1 MPGKSRALQD
11 LEEAQRELTAPPPQ
25 GGASVPFKALYAAR
39 CKDFAML
46 GLTHERM
53 AELLGIDI
61 ATFNTWRVEHPSLRL
76 ALLRGG
82 EMADADVAARGLYRR
97 AVGMTI
103 KKKRVHKDKDGQVLE
118 TIETTEELPPETNAG
133 ALWLS
138 NRQRGKWRAANAGAE
153 NGPAFDL
160 GSFVQAIGQAV
171 AQAQARPGDDA
182 KPVDLLDTVSTEPKG

>member
-1 MPGKSRALQD
+1 
-11 LEEAQRELTAPPPQ
+11 
-25 GGASVPFKALYAAR
+25 
-39 CKDFAML
+39 
-46 GLTHERM
+46 
-53 AELLGIDI
+53 
-61 ATFNTWRVEHPSLRL
+61 
-76 ALLRGG
+76 
-82 EMADADVAARGLYRR
+82 
-97 AVGMTI
+97 MTI

-153 NGPAFDL
+153 NGPSFDL

-182 KPVDLLDTVSTEPKG
+182 KPVDLLDAVSTEPNKDRSATD